1 MHLTQ
6 EMLVAKHLKEHGSI
20 TSLEAINRYGATRLS
35 AIIYRLKHNRGLDI
49 ISESETVT
57 TKYGVKT
64 AIARYILKPEN
75 K

>member
-1 MHLTQ
+1 MRLTQ
-6 EMLVAKHLKEHGSI
+6 EMLVAKHLKEYGSI

-35 AIIYRLKHNRGLDI
+35 AIIYKLKHKRGLDI

-57 TKYGVKT
+57 TRYGAK
-64 AIARYILKPEN
+64 ARIAKYILKPE

>member
-35 AIIYRLKHNRGLDI
+35 AIIYRLKHYRGLDI

-64 AIARYILKPEN
+64 AIARYILKPQN
-75 K
+75 